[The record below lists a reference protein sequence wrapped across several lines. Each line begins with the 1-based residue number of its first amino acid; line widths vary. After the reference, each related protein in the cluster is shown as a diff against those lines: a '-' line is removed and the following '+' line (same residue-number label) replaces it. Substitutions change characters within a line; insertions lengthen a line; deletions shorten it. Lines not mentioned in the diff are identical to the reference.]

1 MYESVRIQNFRCFED
16 LTVDGLTRVNLI
28 VGENNV
34 GKTALLEGV
43 FLLLS
48 VPDLSESVYT
58 IHAMRGLA
66 QAHREPGIDQGLLES
81 LFYAFNTDNAV
92 QVSATRGPGGQDRF
106 TLRTSHKQGKLKLE
120 TGWEFADGRRGG
132 AECDPE
138 TGTGSAAGDFP
149 PPPRPPPLFL
159 GTRGAV
165 PLAGEAE
172 QFTRMVQQRKKE
184 EVRRSLQVIE
194 PRIKELELLQVGG
207 NVAVHA
213 DVGLTRMIPIAL
225 LGEGSQRLCSL
236 VLAIGQAS
244 GSLALVDEI
253 DTGLH
258 YSLLRDMWKV
268 VARATREFD
277 VQLFATT
284 HSFECMTAA
293 YEAFADSPEDFSM
306 HRLERVNGEIVCK
319 SFGHESLGT
328 ALELGFEVR

>member
-1 MYESVRIQNFRCFED
+1 M
-16 LTVDGLTRVNLI
+16 
-28 VGENNV
+28 
-34 GKTALLEGV
+34 
-43 FLLLS
+43 
-48 VPDLSESVYT
+48 
-58 IHAMRGLA
+58 
-66 QAHREPGIDQGLLES
+66 
-81 LFYAFNTDNAV
+81 
-92 QVSATRGPGGQDRF
+92 
-106 TLRTSHKQGKLKLE
+106 
-120 TGWEFADGRRGG
+120 
-132 AECDPE
+132 
-138 TGTGSAAGDFP
+138 
-149 PPPRPPPLFL
+149 
-159 GTRGAV
+159 
-165 PLAGEAE
+165 
-172 QFTRMVQQRKKE
+172 
-184 EVRRSLQVIE
+184 
-194 PRIKELELLQVGG
+194 
-207 NVAVHA
+207 HA